1 MSRFLETIRIRDGAP
16 LHLDGHQLRVDDTF
30 RVFYPGIPPLS
41 LAAVI
46 SDSVIDASADQ
57 RCRIVYDDSTHEVTV
72 TPLQPRTIRS
82 LRLLDLPPDYDYG
95 YKYADRRILELAFAR
110 RGDAD
115 DVLLI
120 RDGWITDTS
129 VANVA
134 FRANGRWYTPALPL
148 LAGTTWKRLV
158 SDGVIVPRPIH
169 VDDLPRYEACVVFNA
184 LNDWDQRPAIPISAI
199 CR

>member
-46 SDSVIDASADQ
+46 ADSVMDVSADQ

-82 LRLLDLPPDYDYG
+82 LRLVDLPPDYDYG

>member
-16 LHLDGHQLRVDDTF
+16 LHLDGHQRRVDDTF
-30 RVFYPGIPPLS
+30 RAFYPGKPPLS

-46 SDSVIDASADQ
+46 ADTGMDAHADL
-57 RCRIVYDDSTHEVTV
+57 RCRIVYVDAAHEITV
-72 TPLQPRTIRS
+72 TPIQPRTIHS
-82 LRLLDLPPDYDYG
+82 LRLVDLPPDYDYA

-115 DVLLI
+115 DVLLV

-129 VANVA
+129 VGNVA
-134 FRANGRWYTPALPL
+134 LLANGRWYTPALPL

-158 SDGVIVPRPIH
+158 HAGVIVPRPIH
-169 VDDLPRYEACVVFNA
+169 VEDLHRYESCMVFNA
-184 LNDWDQRPAIPISAI
+184 LRDWGEQPTIPVSAI
-199 CR
+199 TR

>member
-1 MSRFLETIRIRDGAP
+1 MSRFLETIRIRGGAP
-16 LHLDGHQLRVDDTF
+16 LHLDGHQRRVDDTF
-30 RVFYPGIPPLS
+30 RVFYAGIPPLS

-46 SDSVIDASADQ
+46 ADSVMDVSADQ

-82 LRLLDLPPDYDYG
+82 LRLVDLPPDYDYG